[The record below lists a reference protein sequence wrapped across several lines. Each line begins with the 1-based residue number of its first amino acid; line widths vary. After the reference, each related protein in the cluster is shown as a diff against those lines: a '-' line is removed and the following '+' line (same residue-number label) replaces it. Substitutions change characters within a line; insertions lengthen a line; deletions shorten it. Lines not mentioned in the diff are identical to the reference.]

1 MYLFIPG
8 VNYKLILKKI
18 NTFFKSK
25 YIGEDIENKSYIFH
39 IIEFVITE
47 NTSVKYPK
55 DEYFFPKEFVSKN
68 FIVCEER
75 NDYFLT
81 HT

>member
-1 MYLFIPG
+1 MYLFIPD
-8 VNYKLILKKI
+8 VTYKLILKKI
-18 NTFFKSK
+18 NTYFKAK
-25 YIGEDIENKSYIFH
+25 YIGEDTEKSSYIFD
-39 IIEFVITE
+39 ILEFVINE
-47 NTSVKYPK
+47 NTLVKYPK
-55 DEYFFPKEFVSKN
+55 DEYFFPKEFISKS